1 MAWIAFKQ
9 DEKVA
14 RRVGSVKYHATELDL
29 FHNAGERYEI
39 LLDKAN
45 KVIVECN
52 KLRER
57 LEIALKKARSG

>member
-1 MAWIAFKQ
+1 M
-9 DEKVA
+9 
-14 RRVGSVKYHATELDL
+14 GSVKYHATELDL

-45 KVIVECN
+45 KVIEECN